1 MQSLRGCQCLSSF
14 DTTVS
19 GSSSI
24 RTKATLA
31 SRFTSTQLGSSVA
44 KIWLYP
50 DVRVASSSGFSA
62 KEQALLMEAV
72 EQNRELIERRWN
84 EHFG

>member
-1 MQSLRGCQCLSSF
+1 MPVFFRYNG
-14 DTTVS
+14 
-19 GSSSI
+19 I
-24 RTKATLA
+24 RFFFYSNEGDPREPVHIHA
-31 SRFTSTQLGSSVA
+31 QLGSSVA

-84 EHFG
+84 EHFS